1 MVKKLVRLALASE
14 YQRRP
19 IRRGD
24 ITEKVL
30 GSQGRRFKKVF
41 DQAQLDLQ
49 SVFGM
54 EMVEL
59 PAKEK
64 VTIRQRRGELLLFG
78 YKWMSW
84 QTANDQQRPHN
95 KTSQVRPPHRGCS
108 LRFYPPISTT
118 LRSCLLRLCPQ
129 RVKRA
134 HTLASIRSLS
144 PRYP

>member
-30 GSQGRRFKKVF
+30 GSQGRQFKKVF
-41 DQAQLDLQ
+41 DQAQSDLR

-64 VTIRQRRGELLLFG
+64 VTIRQRRGEDVQSMACHGKLL
-78 YKWMSW
+78 
-84 QTANDQQRPHN
+84 TT
-95 KTSQVRPPHRGCS
+95 TSGCTTRQAKQNYRVMGADLDSTFSFPP
-108 LRFYPPISTT
+108 P
-118 LRSCLLRLCPQ
+118 
-129 RVKRA
+129 
-134 HTLASIRSLS
+134 
-144 PRYP
+144 

>member
-1 MVKKLVRLALASE
+1 MVKKLVRLAFASE

-30 GSQGRRFKKVF
+30 GSQGRQFKKVF
-41 DQAQLDLQ
+41 DQAQSDLR

-64 VTIRQRRGELLLFG
+64 VTIRQRRGELLHLDP
-78 YKWMSW
+78 SW
-84 QTANDQQRPHN
+84 DRISRQIANDKQRLHN
-95 KTSQVRPPHRGCS
+95 KTSQTRPPPRGC
-108 LRFYPPISTT
+108 
-118 LRSCLLRLCPQ
+118 
-129 RVKRA
+129 
-134 HTLASIRSLS
+134 
-144 PRYP
+144 

>member
-1 MVKKLVRLALASE
+1 MTQRRRVSGSPEEDAYNGDSGTHADSSQDQMVKKLVRLALASE

-30 GSQGRRFKKVF
+30 GSQGRQFKKVF
-41 DQAQLDLQ
+41 DQAQSDLR

-64 VTIRQRRGELLLFG
+64 VTIRQRRGELLLF
-78 YKWMSW
+78 
-84 QTANDQQRPHN
+84 DPE
-95 KTSQVRPPHRGCS
+95 
-108 LRFYPPISTT
+108 
-118 LRSCLLRLCPQ
+118 
-129 RVKRA
+129 
-134 HTLASIRSLS
+134 
-144 PRYP
+144 